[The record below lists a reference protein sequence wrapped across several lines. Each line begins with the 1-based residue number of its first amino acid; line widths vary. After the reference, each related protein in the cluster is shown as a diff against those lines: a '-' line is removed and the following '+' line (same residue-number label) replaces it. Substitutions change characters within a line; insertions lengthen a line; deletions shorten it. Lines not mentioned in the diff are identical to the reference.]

1 MSVLIVHASSR
12 DSEPM
17 VHIEALRKDFTGRLK
32 DALAENGVAMWGAG
46 VRLAKIA
53 GVTPK
58 ATNKWLNGESMP
70 SRAKMLAIAE
80 WLGVSVEW
88 LEYGEGPKKP
98 GYSKQQPDN
107 VQVSETLDALYAL
120 RGKVTPRSRKA
131 LDSIEKAAN
140 EGRLA
145 EDDVLLLERIAK
157 RFESTHPQ
165 D

>member
-1 MSVLIVHASSR
+1 MSVLIVHASLR
-12 DSEPM
+12 DIEPM
-17 VHIEALRKDFTGRLK
+17 VHIETLRQEFSSRLK
-32 DALAENGVAMWGAG
+32 EAMTDNGIALWGAG

-58 ATNKWLNGESMP
+58 AANKWLNAETIP
-70 SRAKMLAIAE
+70 APDKMHALCVAF
-80 WLGVSVEW
+80 GVRREW
-88 LEYGEGPKKP
+88 LEYGEGHKKP
-98 GYSKQQPDN
+98 NYSKQQPDD

-140 EGRLA
+140 EGRLT
-145 EDDVLLLERIAK
+145 EDDVLLLERIAQ
-157 RFESTHPQ
+157 RFESTHPS